1 MSALVRSVPLL
12 DRRRTLKRAG
22 FGWIA
27 VQLAGATT
35 WLTPAEA
42 HAARVPLKVLGPQE
56 AELLEQFGDVLLP
69 GAREAGLVN
78 FIDHHLAVDSAD
90 SLLML
95 RYLDWP
101 APYAGFYKG
110 GLAAMG
116 AALRARFRRDA
127 ADLSSAEWGAFIAE
141 MNQGQPAG
149 WQGIPAGLFY
159 FAVRSDAVDVV
170 YGTEAGFAR
179 LGVPYMAHI
188 PPSTPW

>member
-1 MSALVRSVPLL
+1 MSAPATSVQLL
-12 DRRRTLKRAG
+12 DRRGALKRAG

-27 VQLAGATT
+27 VQLGAVTT
-35 WLTPAEA
+35 WMTPADA
-42 HAARVPLKVLGPQE
+42 HAARAPLKVLDPWE
-56 AELLEQFGDVLLP
+56 AELLEQFGEVLLP

-78 FIDHHLAVDSAD
+78 FIDHHLAVDAAE

-101 APYAGFYKG
+101 APYAGFYKA
-110 GLAAMG
+110 GLAAMAG
-116 AALRARFRRDA
+116 ALAARSRAA
-127 ADLSSAEWGAFIAE
+127 ANLSGAEWDAFIAE
-141 MNQGQPAG
+141 MNQGQPTG

-159 FAVRSDAVDVV
+159 FVLRSDAVDVV

>member
-1 MSALVRSVPLL
+1 MSAPATSVPLL
-12 DRRRTLKRAG
+12 DRRRALKRAG

-35 WLTPAEA
+35 WMTPADA
-42 HAARVPLKVLGPQE
+42 RAARAPLKVLDPQE
-56 AELLEQFGDVLLP
+56 AELLEQFGEVLLP

-78 FIDHHLAVDSAD
+78 FIDHHLAVDAAD

-101 APYAGFYKG
+101 APYAGFYKS
-110 GLAAMG
+110 GLAAMAAAWG
-116 AALRARFRRDA
+116 ARSQRMPANP
-127 ADLSSAEWGAFIAE
+127 SGAEWDAFIAE
-141 MNQGQPAG
+141 MNRGQPAG

-159 FAVRSDAVDVV
+159 FVVRSDAVDVV
-170 YGTEAGFAR
+170 YGTEAGFAK

-188 PPSTPW
+188 PPATPW